1 MSCFDLGGWLMC
13 QSLRLTV
20 FLWSSLSF
28 AFEDI
33 INQRT
38 YTSIMGQAAESLN
51 LALSGYFSCQAN
63 EKVSQVPNLHFLK
76 KKESQDCLCFWRKF
90 GRVFPETLMSCHRF
104 LMRVN
109 KW

>member
-1 MSCFDLGGWLMC
+1 MC

-38 YTSIMGQAAESLN
+38 YTSIMGQAAESLNLALCLN

-90 GRVFPETLMSCHRF
+90 GRVFPETLMSCPRF

>member
-1 MSCFDLGGWLMC
+1 MSCFDLGGWLIC

-51 LALSGYFSCQAN
+51 LPLSGSFSCQAN
-63 EKVSQVPNLHFLK
+63 EKFAFSQEEGITGLFVLLSKIWKGFPRNLDVL
-76 KKESQDCLCFWRKF
+76 S
-90 GRVFPETLMSCHRF
+90 
-104 LMRVN
+104 
-109 KW
+109 

>member
-1 MSCFDLGGWLMC
+1 MC

-51 LALSGYFSCQAN
+51 LPLSGSFSCQAN
-63 EKVSQVPNLHFLK
+63 EKVS
-76 KKESQDCLCFWRKF
+76 
-90 GRVFPETLMSCHRF
+90 
-104 LMRVN
+104 
-109 KW
+109 

>member
-1 MSCFDLGGWLMC
+1 MF
-13 QSLRLTV
+13 QSLRLTD
-20 FLWSSLSF
+20 FRWFSLSF

-38 YTSIMGQAAESLN
+38 YTSIMGQAAEILN
-51 LALSGYFSCQAN
+51 LALSGSFSCQAN
-63 EKVSQVPNLHFLK
+63 EKVSQVPHLHFLK
-76 KKESQDCLCFWRKF
+76 KKKSQDCFCFWQKF
-90 GRVFPETLMSCHRF
+90 GRVFPQTVMSCHRL